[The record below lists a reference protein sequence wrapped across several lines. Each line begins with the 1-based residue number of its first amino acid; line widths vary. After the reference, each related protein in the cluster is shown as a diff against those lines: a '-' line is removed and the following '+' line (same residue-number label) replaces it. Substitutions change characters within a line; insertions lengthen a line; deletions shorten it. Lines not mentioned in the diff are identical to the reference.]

1 MPESWVWVRLGDI
14 SSYIQRGK
22 SPQYCTKSPFPV
34 ISQKCIQWEG
44 LKMEYAKFIT
54 TDSLD
59 KYADIRFLKNKD
71 LLWNSTGLGTL
82 GRIAIYFEKLNSYEL
97 SVVDSHVTVVRLLK
111 VVPEYIYYYL
121 SSYYVQSVIEDK
133 ADGSTKQ
140 KELSL
145 ATISGYLLPLPPLS
159 EQKRIVAKIEELLP
173 FIEQYAKKEQELT
186 ALHQAF
192 PEQLKKSI
200 LQAAIQG
207 KLTEQNPNDEP
218 AVELIK
224 RIQVEKERL
233 ILEKKIKKP
242 KQHSE
247 IIVRDNSHYEIVDGV
262 ERCID
267 DEIPF
272 EIPESWCWVKL
283 NQLGE
288 IVGGG
293 TPKTDN
299 DTNWSNGNIAWI
311 TPADMKNVKG
321 KYISHGERYI
331 TLEGLNS
338 SSTRMLSASSIVY
351 SSRAP
356 IGYIAITNNTLC
368 TNQGFKSIDLYN
380 KSIVDY
386 LYYGLIYFTPLIQ
399 SRASGTTFKE
409 ISGADLG
416 KILIPIPP
424 LSEQKRI
431 VAKIEQLFLSL
442 ENLG

>member
-1 MPESWVWVRLGDI
+1 MRLGDI

-272 EIPESWCWVKL
+272 EIPESWCWVRLKDITY
-283 NQLGE
+283 QLGQE
-288 IVGGG
+288 IPKSTFCYIDVGLI
-293 TPKTDN
+293 DN
-299 DTNWSNGNIAWI
+299 KLHRISNNQNIIEPNDA
-311 TPADMKNVKG
+311 P
-321 KYISHGERYI
+321 
-331 TLEGLNS
+331 
-338 SSTRMLSASSIVY
+338 
-351 SSRAP
+351 SRARKIVQKGTILYSTVRPYLKNICILEEDFPYTP
-356 IGYIAITNNTLC
+356 IASTAFATMETFQDIDRKFLFYYLLSPTFTDFVNQAMVGVAYPAINDEN
-368 TNQGFKSIDLYN
+368 LY
-380 KSIVDY
+380 KIVV
-386 LYYGLIYFTPLIQ
+386 
-399 SRASGTTFKE
+399 
-409 ISGADLG
+409 
-416 KILIPIPP
+416 PIPP
-424 LSEQKRI
+424 LEEQQRI
-431 VAKIEQLFLSL
+431 VSKIEQLFSYL
-442 ENLG
+442 ENLTK

>member
-272 EIPESWCWVKL
+272 EIPESWCWVRLKDITY
-283 NQLGE
+283 QLGQE
-288 IVGGG
+288 IPKSTFCYIDVGLI
-293 TPKTDN
+293 DN
-299 DTNWSNGNIAWI
+299 KLHRISNNQNIIEPNDA
-311 TPADMKNVKG
+311 P
-321 KYISHGERYI
+321 
-331 TLEGLNS
+331 
-338 SSTRMLSASSIVY
+338 
-351 SSRAP
+351 SRARKIVQKGTILYSTVRPYLKNICILEEDFPYTP
-356 IGYIAITNNTLC
+356 IASTAFATMETFQDIDRKFLFYYLLSPTFTDFVNQAMVGVAYPAINDEN
-368 TNQGFKSIDLYN
+368 LY
-380 KSIVDY
+380 KIVV
-386 LYYGLIYFTPLIQ
+386 
-399 SRASGTTFKE
+399 
-409 ISGADLG
+409 
-416 KILIPIPP
+416 PIPP
-424 LSEQKRI
+424 LEEQQRI
-431 VAKIEQLFLSL
+431 VSKIEQLFSYL
-442 ENLG
+442 ENLTK